1 MDYFLIFTTAL
12 ITTLLLVPPVKQ
24 LAQVTGVLDEPNERK
39 VHTEVVP
46 RMGGLAI
53 FFGVLV
59 TFAIYFNEFQK
70 FKGIFAGMVII
81 VVVGLIDDTLGLQ
94 PRLKFLGQIVAALA
108 AIFISEINIDFL
120 GGVLGSQFNLGMLSV
135 PLTLFWIVGIT
146 NAINLSD
153 GLDGLASGISLI
165 AFACFGFLA
174 YQRGDWALFAM
185 CLALIGSILGF
196 LKYNTH
202 PAEIFMGDT
211 GSLFLGYSLGTL
223 SLLGNFKSLTTVTL
237 ITPILVLLVPI
248 TDTLWAIVRRIKEG
262 RSPFSADK
270 MHFHHRLMNY
280 GMNHAESVSVI
291 YFISAVLSLCTVA
304 LANSSSL
311 KFFLI
316 PILVLTIALMLC
328 QIAGLIDLTK
338 WTKRFSNTIDHLFPF
353 EFQNLL
359 ANASL
364 RLIQLA
370 ALLYVMAFALGLP
383 WVPPNMLLISSF
395 TILLVLY
402 LLITRG
408 ENGESFLIF
417 TLFFLATMVVVV
429 TEHLLGN
436 EHAFFALP
444 FQAMESVVFWMLV
457 LGVFGKIIFR
467 KSKEL
472 VLTTPLEFF
481 IFLMLVAMAFVPKE
495 IQVEYG
501 LARVV
506 IRSLFL
512 FLSFKII
519 LLAQVKGR
527 QPALVVVTTGILFV
541 FFGILI

>member
-12 ITTLLLVPPVKQ
+12 VTTLLLVPPVKQ
-24 LAQVTGVLDEPNERK
+24 LAQVAGVLDEPNERK
-39 VHTEVVP
+39 VHQNVVP
-46 RMGGLAI
+46 RLGGLAI

-59 TFAIYFNEFQK
+59 TFAIYFSDLQK
-70 FKGIFAGMVII
+70 FKGIFTGMVII
-81 VVVGLIDDTLGLQ
+81 VIVGLIDDTLGLQ
-94 PRLKFLGQIVAALA
+94 PRLKLLGQIVAALA
-108 AIFISEINIDFL
+108 AIVVSDINIDFL
-120 GGVLGSQFNLGMLSV
+120 GGVLGSHLDLGLLSV

-174 YQRGDWALFAM
+174 YQRDDMVLFAV

-223 SLLGNFKSLTTVTL
+223 SLVGNFKSLTTVTL
-237 ITPILVLLVPI
+237 ITPVLVLLVPI
-248 TDTLWAIVRRIKEG
+248 TDTLWAIIRRLKEG

-270 MHFHHRLMNY
+270 MHFHHRLMSY
-280 GMNHAESVSVI
+280 GMNHTESVSVI
-291 YFISAVLSLCTVA
+291 YFISAVLSICTVA

-311 KFFLI
+311 KYFLI
-316 PILVLTIALMLC
+316 PTLVLSIVLTLG
-328 QIAGLIDLTK
+328 QIGGFVDLTGPAK
-338 WTKRFSNTIDHLFPF
+338 KATQTLDRMLSLKL
-353 EFQNLL
+353 QNLM

-364 RLIQLA
+364 MLIQIGA
-370 ALLYVMAFALGLP
+370 VLYITAFALGLP
-383 WVPPNMLLISSF
+383 WVPPNMLLISTF
-395 TILLVLY
+395 TIMLVLY
-402 LLITRG
+402 LLITRS

-417 TLFFLATMVVVV
+417 TLFFLAAMVVVV
-429 TEHLLGN
+429 TEHLLRR
-436 EHAFFALP
+436 HHDFFGLP
-444 FQAMESVVFWMLV
+444 FQSIDTLVFWILV
-457 LGVFGKIIFR
+457 VGVFGKIVFR

-495 IQVEYG
+495 IQLEFG
-501 LARVV
+501 LVR
-506 IRSLFL
+506 IILRSLIL
-512 FLSFKII
+512 FLAFKII
-519 LLAQVKGR
+519 LLAKLR
-527 QPALVVVTTGILFV
+527 SRRPAMVLATTGVLFV
-541 FFGILI
+541 IFGIVI